1 MACLLL
7 IGSAMRKFVLGL
19 STLVL
24 IACGS
29 TPKKKTAAV
38 EPSRSGQQAQ
48 TPAASTNKGDV
59 TLTTNTGDDLS
70 WLAPVYFELD
80 SSDLLPQTR
89 DTLAR
94 LHAWLA
100 EHQKTTLTIEG
111 HCDEQG
117 TTEYNIGLGQRR
129 AQAMVDYLARLGT
142 QSSRLTPVSY
152 GAERPAVDGHDEI
165 AWAKNRRGEF
175 RVSK

>member
-1 MACLLL
+1 MRNLLV
-7 IGSAMRKFVLGL
+7 GVS
-19 STLVL
+19 SLVL

-29 TPKKKTAAV
+29 GQKKKPVGVADKPVAGDRSTAT
-38 EPSRSGQQAQ
+38 SQG
-48 TPAASTNKGDV
+48 TNKGDV
-59 TLTTNTGDDLS
+59 TLSTNTGDDLS
-70 WLAPVYFELD
+70 WLTPVYFELD

-94 LHAWLA
+94 LHAWLGA
-100 EHQKTTLTIEG
+100 HPKTTLTIEG

-129 AQAMVDYLARLGT
+129 AQAMVEYLARLGT
-142 QSSRLTPVSY
+142 QAGRLSAVSY
-152 GAERPAVDGHDEI
+152 GAERPAADGHDEI

-175 RVSK
+175 RVGE

>member
-1 MACLLL
+1 
-7 IGSAMRKFVLGL
+7 MRNFVLGI
-19 STLVL
+19 STLLL

-29 TPKKKTAAV
+29 SSKKRTIPVDKTAGG
-38 EPSRSGQQAQ
+38 ERST
-48 TPAASTNKGDV
+48 TPAQGTQKGDV
-59 TLTTNTGDDLS
+59 SLTTNTGDDLS

-80 SSDLLPQTR
+80 SSELLPETR
-89 DTLAR
+89 ETLAR
-94 LHAWLA
+94 LHAWLGGPG
-100 EHQKTTLTIEG
+100 KTTLTIEG

-142 QSSRLTPVSY
+142 ESSRLTAVSY
-152 GAERPAVDGHDEI
+152 GAERPAVDGHGEV

-175 RVSK
+175 RVGQ